1 MSSVTYPVPCS
12 ECMGLY
18 SHATYITPGMELRKT
33 KFSYQAEV
41 H

>member
-1 MSSVTYPVPCS
+1 
-12 ECMGLY
+12 
-18 SHATYITPGMELRKT
+18 MELRKT